1 MKRSWFLFFSIAG
14 LAALFALLGVLQFN
28 WLSQV
33 SDADEEKMQKR
44 LNNDAERFAAD
55 FNREIQNAYFNFQ
68 ADGENWKRRDYREF
82 NERYDYWRGKTAYPT
97 LISNFYFIESRDGAK
112 PLVYD
117 KEKHT
122 FNETEW
128 PQNLRDL
135 YSRFS
140 GGKNF
145 QPIYDDV
152 PALVVPV
159 HEEGEVGVRHI
170 VIGTSQRDAVPPP
183 VDLPKRHGYL
193 VIMLDRP
200 TLTDKILPDLAQK
213 YFPDSDFKLSVQ
225 AENGITIFQTQGG
238 VAAPDASVDLFDLSG
253 DNFFIFANRDL
264 LPPGE
269 KKREVLINQQVESR
283 TVSNNRVETRTIT
296 GSEDGRSGTL
306 SFEIKPDAKLRTKVF
321 ERTASPDDEHWLLR
335 LQHRDGSIAAFAT
348 GTKMRNLGISF
359 GILALIA
366 AGIALVLISA
376 HRAKRLAQRQLDFVS
391 SVSHEFRTP
400 LAVIYSAGE
409 NLGDG
414 VTTSPDQI
422 SRYGNLIKAEG
433 KKLSGMVE
441 QILEFAGARSGAIK
455 YNFSEISAGEIIDD
469 AIKSCNSQ
477 IAEHGFSVEKDI
489 AEDLPPINGDLEALS
504 RAVQNLVA
512 NSLKYCN
519 GKKWVRV
526 SARNGDGRIKIV
538 VEDRGLGISK
548 RDLANVFEPFFRAR
562 DIVDAQIH
570 GNGLG
575 LSLVKQIV
583 DAHGGKVSAESEIGE
598 GSRFVIELPR
608 GR

>member
-1 MKRSWFLFFSIAG
+1 MKRSWFLFISLAG
-14 LAALFALLGVLQFN
+14 LAVLFVLLGVLQFN
-28 WLSQV
+28 WLSRV
-33 SDADEEKMQKR
+33 SDADGEKMQKR
-44 LNNDAERFAAD
+44 LNSDAERFAAD

-68 ADGENWKRRDYREF
+68 MDAENWKGRDYREF
-82 NERYDYWRGKTAYPT
+82 NERYDYWHEKTAYPS
-97 LISNFYFIESRDGAK
+97 LIGNFYFIENRDGAK

-117 KEKHT
+117 TEKHS

-128 PQNLRDL
+128 PQQLRDL

-140 GGKNF
+140 DGKNF

-152 PALVVPV
+152 PALVLPI
-159 HEEGEVGVRHI
+159 HESDEIGVRHV
-170 VIGTSQRDAVPPP
+170 VIGASERNGLPPP
-183 VDLPKRHGYL
+183 VELPKRYGYL

-200 TLTDKILPDLAQK
+200 TLTEKLLPDLAKK
-213 YFPDSDFKLSVQ
+213 YFPDNDFKLSVQ
-225 AENGITIFQTQGG
+225 AKDGDAVFQTQGA
-238 VAAPDASVDLFDLSG
+238 VAAPDASASLFDLSG
-253 DNFFIFANRDL
+253 DNYFIFANRDL
-264 LPPGE
+264 VPPGE
-269 KKREVLINQQVESR
+269 KKREVLIDQKVESR
-283 TVSNNRVETRTIT
+283 TESSNHVETRTVT
-296 GSEDGRSGTL
+296 GSAAGRSGTL
-306 SFEIKPDAKLRTKVF
+306 TFEIKPDAKLRTKVF
-321 ERTASPDDEHWLLR
+321 ERMAAPDNEHWLLQ
-335 LQHRDGSIAAFAT
+335 LQHRDGSIAAFT
-348 GTKMRNLGISF
+348 NGTKLRNLEISF

-376 HRAKRLAQRQLDFVS
+376 QRAKRLAQRQLDFVS

-414 VTTSPDQI
+414 VATEPEQI
-422 SRYGNLIKAEG
+422 SRYGDLIKTEG

-455 YNFSEISAGEIIDD
+455 YKFSEITAADIIDD
-469 AIKSCNSQ
+469 AMKSCASQ
-477 IAEHGFSVEKDI
+477 IAEKGFSVEKDI
-489 AEDLPPINGDLEALS
+489 ADDLPPINGDLEALS

-519 GKKWVRV
+519 GKRWVRV
-526 SARNGDGRIKIV
+526 SASNGDRRIKIA

-548 RDLANVFEPFFRAR
+548 RDLAHVFEPFYRAK

-575 LSLVKQIV
+575 LSLVKQII
-583 DAHGGKVSAESEIGE
+583 DAHGGKVSAESEIGQ
-598 GSRFVIELPR
+598 GSRFVIELPQ